1 MLQRELPA
9 QNQQEPRGN
18 GMDWLSHFDAG
29 LGYEEFLAKYGLPNF
44 AGRWQSVFDQVQLSS
59 AQTEVLRSFAREM
72 NVICLAGAWCGDC
85 INQCPIFEH
94 FARSS
99 PSIHVRF
106 LDRDE
111 NPVLQQQLMI
121 NAGKRVPVL
130 VFLSEDF
137 QEVARYG
144 ERTLAQY
151 RQIAR
156 DQLGP
161 ACPTGLVARQDLLAA
176 MTQDWLDEFERVQL
190 LLRLSP
196 RLRQKH
202 HD

>member
-1 MLQRELPA
+1 
-9 QNQQEPRGN
+9 
-18 GMDWLSHFDAG
+18 MDWQAKFIAG
-29 LGYEEFLAKYGLPNF
+29 LKYEEFLTKYGEPNF
-44 AGRWQSVFDQVQLSS
+44 GGRWRSVFDRVALSS
-59 AQTEVLRSFAREM
+59 SQRELLGSFVREM
-72 NVICLAGAWCGDC
+72 NVLCLAGAWCGDC

-94 FARSS
+94 FACSA
-99 PSIHVRF
+99 PALHLRF

-111 NPVLQQQLMI
+111 HSAVQQELMI

-151 RQIAR
+151 RHMAR
-156 DQLGP
+156 DQFGP
-161 ACPTGLVARQDLLAA
+161 AYLTGLVTPLSDSLAA
-176 MTQDWLDEFERVQL
+176 IVQDWLDEFERVQI

-202 HD
+202 RD